1 MGLFDF
7 FKDDAQA
14 VDAIR
19 GGKELREDVETKQKN
34 IQDFLK
40 ENPDF
45 LQTNFFSQPPDEI
58 TQNVNKLGVVDLI
71 NAGKFF
77 QNPNL
82 ATFSPFAPFAVT
94 GIASLIRNI
103 QNPSFG
109 TYTGLFG
116 NLNKQTKAAIEKENL
131 RDFYDRYDRGEVDFT
146 GGITS
151 AQDKARGGQY
161 DRDEGGKDKSGG
173 DLSGTEG
180 SF

>member
-58 TQNVNKLGVVDLI
+58 TQNVNKLGIVDLV

-77 QNPNL
+77 SNPNL
-82 ATFSPFAPFAVT
+82 ATFSPFAPLAIT

-103 QNPSFG
+103 QNPYKSAFG
-109 TYTGLFG
+109 GL
-116 NLNKQTKAAIEKENL
+116 NTQTKTAISKDAL
-131 RDFYDRYDRGEVDFT
+131 QDFYDRYDKGLVDFT
-146 GGITS
+146 GGITTV
-151 AQDKARGGQY
+151 QDKARG
-161 DRDEGGKDKSGG
+161 DKSRNGG
-173 DLSGTEG
+173 GGAHGMEG
-180 SF
+180 RAAEGFDEL